1 MKSNSE
7 FLAAIYSNE
16 GLFYEFNLEY
26 FKAIEKY
33 EHALKL
39 TKEIP
44 LKKICLHQIGVI
56 YYKVRKYKESVQYY
70 SEALE
75 LLKNNE
81 SASNASLISV
91 IDLGL
96 GTAYMQLKNYKTAL
110 SYFQK
115 TLDTPYLTIRDKA
128 IVYNDIG
135 QAYLSVDSLDKAELF
150 IDKAI
155 AIYDSLNI
163 KNEKLSALGGKA
175 ELLTRKKQWNQLSV
189 VVNKITV
196 LASDVQE
203 YYMLYDCFKFLS
215 NYYENTGNY
224 KKSNE
229 YLKKW
234 ITVNDSINNRD
245 FVNKISEFRFKY
257 ETEEK
262 EQQISMQQSTIKQ
275 KDKFIVL
282 SVIAGS
288 LIFAA
293 LLVIFILYRIRNK
306 AYRLLVYQSLEN
318 MSNAQLVKMTD
329 HANEEDTIETNNC
342 IPALDEKL
350 KKRIEIS
357 LNKQLDVKVYLEPN
371 FLLKTLAEKCGTNRS
386 YLSQFINE
394 RYNTNFN
401 TFINTLRINEAKL
414 ILSDRNNDIPLK
426 ELYPRL
432 GFSTY
437 SVFNEAFKKHVGVT
451 PNFYLKTV
459 KELLEASNLQ

>member
-1 MKSNSE
+1 MKTFISII
-7 FLAAIYSNE
+7 FLTLSFGSFSQNAKIDSLQQKLTQAKGIDRIIVLNDLAYAYGYVDFNKSISLAKEALLLAETLKYNKAKALTYDILGRAYFISGNYKVAEEYYNKCIITANKYGTKEDIYKALRHKTLVIYSTI
-16 GLFYEFNLEY
+16 GLKGFSKDSTESMRIFKQYLNLT
-26 FKAIEKY
+26 I
-33 EHALKL
+33 
-39 TKEIP
+39 EIP

-234 ITVNDSINNRD
+234 ITVNDSI
-245 FVNKISEFRFKY
+245 
-257 ETEEK
+257 
-262 EQQISMQQSTIKQ
+262 
-275 KDKFIVL
+275 
-282 SVIAGS
+282 
-288 LIFAA
+288 
-293 LLVIFILYRIRNK
+293 
-306 AYRLLVYQSLEN
+306 
-318 MSNAQLVKMTD
+318 
-329 HANEEDTIETNNC
+329 TIET
-342 IPALDEKL
+342 L
-350 KKRIEIS
+350 
-357 LNKQLDVKVYLEPN
+357 
-371 FLLKTLAEKCGTNRS
+371 
-386 YLSQFINE
+386 
-394 RYNTNFN
+394 
-401 TFINTLRINEAKL
+401 
-414 ILSDRNNDIPLK
+414 
-426 ELYPRL
+426 
-432 GFSTY
+432 
-437 SVFNEAFKKHVGVT
+437 
-451 PNFYLKTV
+451 
-459 KELLEASNLQ
+459 